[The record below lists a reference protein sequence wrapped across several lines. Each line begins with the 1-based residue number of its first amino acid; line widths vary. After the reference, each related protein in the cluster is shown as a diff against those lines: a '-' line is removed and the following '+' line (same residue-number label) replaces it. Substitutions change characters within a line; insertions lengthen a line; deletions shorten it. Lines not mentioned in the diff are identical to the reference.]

1 MACRERELLE
11 SDVKQVIK
19 RWMELED
26 KAAAAVRDADPHYNE
41 FLAHAQRAR
50 TAVKKSQVALDDHVA
65 FHRCG
70 SVAPEA
76 VGKKGE

>member
-11 SDVKQVIK
+11 SEVKQTIK

-26 KAAAAVRDADPHYNE
+26 KAAAAIRDADPHFNE
-41 FLAHAQRAR
+41 SLAQAQRAR
-50 TAVKKSQVALDDHVA
+50 AAAKKAQAALDDHVA
-65 FHRCG
+65 SHRCV

-76 VGKKGE
+76 GNKGG

>member
-1 MACRERELLE
+1 MACPERELLE
-11 SDVKQVIK
+11 SDVKQAIK

-50 TAVKKSQVALDDHVA
+50 T
-65 FHRCG
+65 
-70 SVAPEA
+70 
-76 VGKKGE
+76 